1 MTLGEL
7 FVILLNMANKNSK
20 RNKARKHKELRKSG
34 FPTPVYKKKAR
45 PFPRPNQDED
55 VSIQAQARL
64 FHGACYKGR
73 C

>member
-1 MTLGEL
+1 
-7 FVILLNMANKNSK
+7 MANNNTK
-20 RNKARKHKELRKSG
+20 RKKAQWHRQMRKQG

-73 C
+73 V